1 MGGQDTVCLLEE
13 DPAIQRLIVLILEQ
27 DGITATVCPSG
38 EELLAAVGSTA
49 PALALVDVGI
59 PAEPAINL
67 IGQIRTQSIPVLATD
82 ATGENS
88 IAHACVQVGADDH
101 QPKPFDPET
110 LLDRVAFLLGRPQPA
125 EQESAVFGGG
135 SIRLDLL
142 NRTLTVQGHRVPIS
156 RTEWDILRT
165 LALNAREPVFHGDLA
180 RSAFDPELRR
190 DAEYLKLW
198 VTRLQTKIG
207 QDPANQRLLRPFHD
221 VAYVLAVDALPGE

>member
-13 DPAIQRLIVLILEQ
+13 DPAIRRLIVMILEQ
-27 DGITATVCPSG
+27 DGIPATVCPSG

-59 PAEPAINL
+59 PAEPAINF
-67 IGQIRTQSIPVLATD
+67 IGQIRAQSIPVLATD

-88 IAHACVQVGADDH
+88 IARTCVQAGADDH
-101 QPKPFDPET
+101 LPKPFDPDV
-110 LLDRVAFLLGRPQPA
+110 LLDRIAFLLGRPPPA

-135 SIRLDLL
+135 SIRLNFL
-142 NRTLTVQGHRVPIS
+142 NRTLTVQGNRVPIS

-165 LALNAREPVFHGDLA
+165 LALNAGEPVFHGDLA
-180 RSAFDPELRR
+180 RSAFEPELRR
-190 DAEYLKLW
+190 DEYLKLW

-207 QDPANQRLLRPFHD
+207 QDPSNQRLLRPFHD